1 MYTLMCTLIKTT
13 QRIRHIRRMNTKIRV
28 ENLVLKDG
36 DRSKSNAC
44 SDYNKIYED
53 LLLDTNSLIKH
64 MNMKIEEYEASFI
77 IFFSIHEFS
86 IEFFNFM

>member
-1 MYTLMCTLIKTT
+1 
-13 QRIRHIRRMNTKIRV
+13 MNTKINKNLFFIFLLLSPLRRV